1 MLKILLLGFLLMLP
15 AAAQAAEPAV
25 KAGVARPPSKP
36 APKPPVAAK
45 RPGSKPVK
53 AAAGAVRQDGKT
65 ARPARKTDQAVSAD
79 PRMKFLQQFAD
90 ADDDGDGL
98 LSRQEAER
106 NLPDIG
112 EKFDSADASSDGWLT
127 PEELR
132 SYLQAGRGSEP
143 HG

>member
-1 MLKILLLGFLLMLP
+1 MLKNLLLSFSLLLP
-15 AAAQAAEPAV
+15 VAAHAAEPAV
-25 KAGVARPPSKP
+25 KTGIAKPASKP
-36 APKPPVAAK
+36 PAAAK
-45 RPGSKPVK
+45 RTGNRPGR
-53 AAAGAVRQDGKT
+53 AAADAVRQNSKT
-65 ARPARKTDQAVSAD
+65 ARPAKKTGQAAS
-79 PRMKFLQQFAD
+79 PGLRMKFLQQFAD

-106 NLPDIG
+106 NLPVIG

-132 SYLQAGRGSEP
+132 SYLQISRGSES